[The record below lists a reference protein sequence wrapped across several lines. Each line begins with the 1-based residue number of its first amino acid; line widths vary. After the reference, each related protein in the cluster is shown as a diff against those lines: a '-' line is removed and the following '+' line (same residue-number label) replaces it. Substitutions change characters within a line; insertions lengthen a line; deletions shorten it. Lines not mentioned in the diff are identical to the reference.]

1 MADQVI
7 TRQVDD
13 TLIPIAS
20 TLTQAD
26 GTVVDLSG
34 MTVNFTLVLPD
45 GTVKLAATAATI
57 TDATN
62 GEVQYDLQAADVD
75 TAGTYWAYF
84 IAIDGGESNT
94 YPVEQG
100 ALRIVF
106 VEPGSAE
113 INIELTATWDTLR
126 ADVGHF
132 LGYSRGDGEWTP
144 DEEETLSAVIK
155 AGLLRVYYPNSAT
168 PGVAFQWSW
177 MRPSATIDT
186 VAPYSTGT
194 VTIASGVVTLSD
206 GTFVTTLAWAAYG
219 ELTVDGETYTVD
231 TYDSTTQLT
240 LDDTS
245 VTVADA
251 SVFSL
256 ARVVYELPSTF
267 GGSFDGELVYKPGSE
282 ILYRPVK
289 IISNALLRRWRQNN
303 VAVDRPRYA
312 AVRPVAFVPATGQR
326 WEIEFY
332 PAPSGAYELHGR
344 YKIAPTM
351 LDSVNKYPP
360 GGIAMSGVYA
370 ESCLAIAEQRLHD
383 EAGIHTE
390 QFKISLQTAMA
401 NDADVHAPH
410 TLGYNADNSDRR
422 HGGHFDEHDGVAVH
436 SFDGIVYR
444 D

>member
-7 TRQVDD
+7 TRQVGD

-20 TLTQAD
+20 KLTQAD
-26 GTVVDLSG
+26 GTVVDLSAL
-34 MTVNFTLVLPD
+34 TVNFTLVLPD
-45 GTVKLAATAATI
+45 GTVKVVETAATI
-57 TDATN
+57 TVPTN
-62 GEVQYDLQAADVD
+62 GEVQYDLQAVDAD

-84 IAIDGGESNT
+84 ITIDGASERNT

-113 INIELTATWDTLR
+113 INIALTATWDTLR

-177 MRPSATIDT
+177 LRPSATIDT

-194 VTIASGVVTLSD
+194 VEVVLGVVALSVA
-206 GTFVTTLAWAAYG
+206 GTFPSWAADG
-219 ELTVDGETYTVD
+219 ELTVDGETYTVASRGGD
-231 TYDSTTQLT
+231 NAIT
-240 LDDTS
+240 LDDL
-245 VTVADA
+245 TVAVDA
-251 SVFSL
+251 GTTYSL
-256 ARVVYELPSTF
+256 AQVVYELPSTF

-360 GGIAMSGVYA
+360 GGVAMSGVYA

-436 SFDGIVYR
+436 SFDGTVYR